1 MHVRQ
6 THGAAL
12 GCTPT
17 APTAA
22 AAAAAA
28 LAAALAALTAATT
41 SAAALAAL
49 AALYAA
55 GRRLQESA
63 QPWELEVE
71 MAQQRRQRGH
81 L

>member
-17 APTAA
+17 AALA

-28 LAAALAALTAATT
+28 LTAALAALTAATT